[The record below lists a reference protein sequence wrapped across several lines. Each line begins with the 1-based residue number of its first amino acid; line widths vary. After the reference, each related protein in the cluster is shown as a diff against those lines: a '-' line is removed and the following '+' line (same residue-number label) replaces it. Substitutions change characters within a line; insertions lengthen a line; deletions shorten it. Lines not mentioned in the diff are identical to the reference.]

1 MPGKT
6 TIQTPSDQS
15 KGKMMIME
23 GLTSLVEN
31 EGCSPHEAFQI
42 MSRLKGE
49 MFNTLCEMQKGEG

>member
-6 TIQTPSDQS
+6 TIKTPVEESI
-15 KGKMMIME
+15 GKTMIIN
-23 GLTSLVEN
+23 GLIGLVEN

-49 MFNTLCEMQKGEG
+49 VFHALCEIQKGEA

>member
-6 TIQTPSDQS
+6 TIKTPVEESI
-15 KGKMMIME
+15 GKTMIIN
-23 GLTSLVEN
+23 GLIGLVEN

-49 MFNTLCEMQKGEG
+49 MFNTLCEMQRGEG